1 MIITIQNK
9 EGDFSQYDVEKIS
22 DVQSRLNAK
31 TRISKVGTLDVVAEA
46 LSFASSA
53 HRAELESI
61 LIGCLEAK
69 VEITKEEAYDYGWD
83 LAADFPSLNNID
95 VAVTVKNGEWLIEVQ
110 YYYEIDEVEESP
122 SAEEEDEQIP

>member
-46 LSFASSA
+46 LSFASQA

-61 LIGCLEAK
+61 LIGCSEAK
-69 VEITKEEAYDYGWD
+69 LEVTKE
-83 LAADFPSLNNID
+83 AARNVRVVADMVLKDGND
-95 VAVTVKNGEWLIEVQ
+95 VGILRRKLR
-110 YYYEIDEVEESP
+110 DRS
-122 SAEEEDEQIP
+122 

>member
-9 EGDFSQYDVEKIS
+9 GGDFSQYDVEKIS

-46 LSFASSA
+46 LSFASQA

-69 VEITKEEAYDYGWD
+69 VEITKEEARSVP
-83 LAADFPSLNNID
+83 L
-95 VAVTVKNGEWLIEVQ
+95 GEGG
-110 YYYEIDEVEESP
+110 
-122 SAEEEDEQIP
+122 AEEDTKKERKKAKSK

>member
-9 EGDFSQYDVEKIS
+9 GGDFSQYDVEKIS

-46 LSFASSA
+46 LSFASQA

-61 LIGCLEAK
+61 LIGCSEAK
-69 VEITKEEAYDYGWD
+69 VEITKEEARSVPLG
-83 LAADFPSLNNID
+83 
-95 VAVTVKNGEWLIEVQ
+95 GGG
-110 YYYEIDEVEESP
+110 
-122 SAEEEDEQIP
+122 AEEDTKKESKKAKSK